1 MYSNDITLEVPS
13 KVGIVKVGV
22 EAQTY
27 ADSIVNESYVIVPE
41 SDYTI
46 SRIILYN
53 LCPMI
58 MTYSYTEQNEVD
70 MPDTG
75 IIMGQDGNTYNL
87 TTKYYRIVGKDSNNK
102 AILYEMTLD
111 KEYVFKMYF
120 NTKVNNTT
128 KYYKYNTSNTWE
140 EITVE
145 E

>member
-1 MYSNDITLEVPS
+1 MYSKDITLEVPS